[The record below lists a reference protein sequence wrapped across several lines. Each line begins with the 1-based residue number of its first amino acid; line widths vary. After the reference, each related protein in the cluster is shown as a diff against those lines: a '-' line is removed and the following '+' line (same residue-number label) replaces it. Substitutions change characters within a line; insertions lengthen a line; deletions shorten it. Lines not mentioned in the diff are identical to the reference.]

1 MKHLLKLLDCS
12 TEEIIG
18 LLDLADQLKYER
30 KNNIHKDY
38 LKGKKLGMIF
48 QKSSTRTRVS
58 FEVGMYQLGGQALFL
73 SSNDLQIGRGEP
85 IQDTARVLSRYLD
98 AILIRTFS
106 HQEVEDLA
114 KYADVPVING
124 LTDDY
129 HPTQVI
135 ADLITIQEHKGHL
148 KGIKF
153 AYVGDGNNMTHSL
166 MIGGAKTGMDVV
178 VACPDGYMPNPEI
191 VAQAQQYAAEYGGS
205 VTVLH
210 DPKEAVADADV
221 VYTDTWASMGQEA
234 EKEIRKKAFAGYQVD
249 SALMALA
256 KPDAI
261 FMHCLPAFH
270 DLKTKIGKEIYEKY
284 GLTEMEVTDEVFEK
298 YADVVFREAENRMH
312 TIKAVMYVTLP
323 RESNERSQYEQ

>member
-1 MKHLLKLLDCS
+1 MNLKGRDFLTLKDF
-12 TEEIIG
+12 TGQEIIDMVQLG
-18 LLDLADQLKYER
+18 IDLKAKLKAG
-30 KNNIHKDY
+30 IPTPI
-38 LKGKKLGMIF
+38 LAGKSLGMIF

-261 FMHCLPAFH
+261 FMHCLPAYR
-270 DLKTKIGKEIYEKY
+270 GW
-284 GLTEMEVTDEVFEK
+284 EVTEEVMEG
-298 YADVVFREAENRMH
+298 AQSVVFDEAENRLH
-312 TIKAVMYVTLP
+312 AHKAILATVV
-323 RESNERSQYEQ
+323 E

>member
-1 MKHLLKLLDCS
+1 MS
-12 TEEIIG
+12 
-18 LLDLADQLKYER
+18 
-30 KNNIHKDY
+30 
-38 LKGKKLGMIF
+38 LKGKDFLTLKDFTGQEIIDMVQLGIDLKAKLKEGIPTPILAGKSLGMIF

-98 AILIRTFS
+98 AILIRTYS
-106 HQEVEDLA
+106 HEEVEKLA
-114 KYADVPVING
+114 KYADIPVING

-135 ADLITIQEHKGHL
+135 ADMITIQEHKGHL

-166 MIGGAKTGMDVV
+166 MIGGAKVGMDVV
-178 VACPDGYMPNPEI
+178 VACPEGYMPNPEI
-191 VAQAQQYAAEYGGS
+191 IAQAQQYAAEYGGS

-210 DPKEAVADADV
+210 DPKEAIAGADV

-249 SALMALA
+249 SAMMALA

-261 FMHCLPAFH
+261 FMHCLPAYR
-270 DLKTKIGKEIYEKY
+270 GW
-284 GLTEMEVTDEVFEK
+284 EVTEEVMES
-298 YADVVFREAENRMH
+298 AQSVVFDEAENRLH
-312 TIKAVMYVTLP
+312 AHKAILATVV
-323 RESNERSQYEQ
+323 E

>member
-1 MKHLLKLLDCS
+1 MNLKGRDFLTLKDF
-12 TEEIIG
+12 TGQEIIDMVQLG
-18 LLDLADQLKYER
+18 IDLKAKLKAG
-30 KNNIHKDY
+30 IPTPI
-38 LKGKKLGMIF
+38 LAGKSLGMIF

-129 HPTQVI
+129 HPTQLI

-261 FMHCLPAFH
+261 FMHCLPAYR
-270 DLKTKIGKEIYEKY
+270 GW
-284 GLTEMEVTDEVFEK
+284 EVTEEVMEG
-298 YADVVFREAENRMH
+298 AQSVVFDEAENRLH
-312 TIKAVMYVTLP
+312 AHKAILATVV
-323 RESNERSQYEQ
+323 E

>member
-1 MKHLLKLLDCS
+1 MS
-12 TEEIIG
+12 
-18 LLDLADQLKYER
+18 
-30 KNNIHKDY
+30 
-38 LKGKKLGMIF
+38 LKGRDFLTLKDFTGQEIMDMVQLGIDLKAKLKAGIPTPILAGKSLGMIF

-261 FMHCLPAFH
+261 FMHCLPAYR
-270 DLKTKIGKEIYEKY
+270 GW
-284 GLTEMEVTDEVFEK
+284 EVTEEVMES
-298 YADVVFREAENRMH
+298 AQSVVFDEAENRMH
-312 TIKAVMYVTLP
+312 TIKAVMAATLGA
-323 RESNERSQYEQ
+323 

>member
-1 MKHLLKLLDCS
+1 MS
-12 TEEIIG
+12 
-18 LLDLADQLKYER
+18 
-30 KNNIHKDY
+30 
-38 LKGKKLGMIF
+38 LKGKDFLTLKDFTGQEIIDMVQLGIDLKAKLKAGIPTPILAGKSLGMIF

-98 AILIRTFS
+98 AILIRTYS
-106 HQEVEDLA
+106 HEEVEKLA
-114 KYADVPVING
+114 KYADIPVING

-135 ADLITIQEHKGHL
+135 ADMITIQEHKGHL

-166 MIGGAKTGMDVV
+166 MIGGAKVGMDVV
-178 VACPDGYMPNPEI
+178 VACPEGYMPNPEI
-191 VAQAQQYAAEYGGS
+191 IAQAQQYAAEYGGS

-210 DPKEAVADADV
+210 DPKEAIAGADV

-249 SALMALA
+249 SAMMALA

-261 FMHCLPAFH
+261 FMHCLPAYR
-270 DLKTKIGKEIYEKY
+270 GW
-284 GLTEMEVTDEVFEK
+284 EVTEEVMES
-298 YADVVFREAENRMH
+298 AQSVVFDEAENRLH
-312 TIKAVMYVTLP
+312 AHKAILATVV
-323 RESNERSQYEQ
+323 E

>member
-1 MKHLLKLLDCS
+1 MS
-12 TEEIIG
+12 
-18 LLDLADQLKYER
+18 
-30 KNNIHKDY
+30 
-38 LKGKKLGMIF
+38 LKGKDFLTLKDFTGQEIIDMVQLGIDLKAKLKAGIPTPILAGKSLGMIF

-98 AILIRTFS
+98 AILIRTYS
-106 HQEVEDLA
+106 HEEVEKLA
-114 KYADVPVING
+114 EYADIPVING

-135 ADLITIQEHKGHL
+135 ADMITIQEHKGHL

-166 MIGGAKTGMDVV
+166 MIGGAKVGMDVV
-178 VACPDGYMPNPEI
+178 VACPEGYMPNSEI

-210 DPKEAVADADV
+210 DPKEAIAGADV

-249 SALMALA
+249 SAMMALA

-261 FMHCLPAFH
+261 FMHCLPAYR
-270 DLKTKIGKEIYEKY
+270 GW
-284 GLTEMEVTDEVFEK
+284 EVTDEVMES
-298 YADVVFREAENRMH
+298 AQSVVFDEAENRLH
-312 TIKAVMYVTLP
+312 AHKAILATVV
-323 RESNERSQYEQ
+323 E

>member
-1 MKHLLKLLDCS
+1 MS
-12 TEEIIG
+12 
-18 LLDLADQLKYER
+18 
-30 KNNIHKDY
+30 
-38 LKGKKLGMIF
+38 LKGRDFLTLKDFTGQEIMDMVQLGIDLKAKLKAGIPTPILAGKSLGMIF

-191 VAQAQQYAAEYGGS
+191 VAQAQKYAAEYGGS

-249 SALMALA
+249 STLMALA

-261 FMHCLPAFH
+261 FMHCLPAYR
-270 DLKTKIGKEIYEKY
+270 GW
-284 GLTEMEVTDEVFEK
+284 EVTEEVMES
-298 YADVVFREAENRMH
+298 AQSVVFDEAENRLH
-312 TIKAVMYVTLP
+312 AHKAILATVV
-323 RESNERSQYEQ
+323 E

>member
-1 MKHLLKLLDCS
+1 MS
-12 TEEIIG
+12 
-18 LLDLADQLKYER
+18 
-30 KNNIHKDY
+30 
-38 LKGKKLGMIF
+38 LKGKDFLTLKDFTGQEIIDMVQLGIDLKAKLKAGIPTPILAGKSLGMIF

-98 AILIRTFS
+98 AILIRTYS
-106 HQEVEDLA
+106 HEEVEKLA
-114 KYADVPVING
+114 KYADIPVING

-135 ADLITIQEHKGHL
+135 ADMITIQEHKGHL

-166 MIGGAKTGMDVV
+166 MIGGAKVGMDVV
-178 VACPDGYMPNPEI
+178 VACPEGYMPNPEI

-210 DPKEAVADADV
+210 DPKEAIAGADV

-249 SALMALA
+249 SAMMALA

-261 FMHCLPAFH
+261 FMHCLPAYR
-270 DLKTKIGKEIYEKY
+270 GW
-284 GLTEMEVTDEVFEK
+284 EVTEEVMES
-298 YADVVFREAENRMH
+298 AQSVVFDEAENRLH
-312 TIKAVMYVTLP
+312 AHKAILATVV
-323 RESNERSQYEQ
+323 E